1 MLPCVSLSLK
11 SSFGIAKETAQKSL
25 TSQESFKPAIIH
37 KRRANVIEGG
47 RDPANMI
54 LRQRRLKVRRTEKRS
69 SEPRKNGKVEPSKML
84 VGHEELN
91 HKKKHHGKKLS
102 RPLNERWESYWE
114 SKRLYKPSSS
124 FRPDKSYTGD
134 KEIPAKVETPQDR
147 KNVTYSI
154 EKKRSPRLEDTYP
167 GTKATGLTDL
177 IKKTE
182 RKDKVFEAEPNV
194 LQPLLLLPILKQIG
208 SKAIKIRRLEAPA
221 PFRRNTKAIL
231 KVRLAEKPKWR
242 EKINAVKNSTYQA
255 DPSKHTL
262 AHTAPITVDLPNIT
276 PRKRKIKRVKKRKKK
291 SNETPE
297 RKRNL
302 ISFSK
307 KKNTIIFQ
315 SPEIQQ
321 TNNTSF
327 REGKTLRK
335 EETKKV
341 EENESGVSGQKSIPR
356 LQTEEGR
363 KLLNSVRRALLAAY
377 AMAVATTGTT
387 TTHYRGKTV
396 SLGSAENSSK
406 H

>member
-1 MLPCVSLSLK
+1 M
-11 SSFGIAKETAQKSL
+11 
-25 TSQESFKPAIIH
+25 
-37 KRRANVIEGG
+37 IEGG

-69 SEPRKNGKVEPSKML
+69 SEPRKNGKVETSKIL
-84 VGHEELN
+84 IGHEELN

-102 RPLNERWESYWE
+102 QPLNERWESYWE

-134 KEIPAKVETPQDR
+134 RELPAKVETPQDH
-147 KNVTYSI
+147 KNVTNSV
-154 EKKRSPRLEDTYP
+154 EKKRSLRLEGTYP
-167 GTKATGLTDL
+167 GTKATGL

-182 RKDKVFEAEPNV
+182 RKDKVYEAEPNV
-194 LQPLLLLPILKQIG
+194 LPPLLLLPILKQIG

-231 KVRLAEKPKWR
+231 KVRLAEKPKR
-242 EKINAVKNSTYQA
+242 KENINSFVNSTNQA
-255 DPSKHTL
+255 VPSKHTL

-276 PRKRKIKRVKKRKKK
+276 TRKRKIKRVKKRRKK

-297 RKRNL
+297 HYLKNERRRNSISSSRKNKIVRVL
-302 ISFSK
+302 
-307 KKNTIIFQ
+307 
-315 SPEIQQ
+315 SPQIQQ
-321 TNNTSF
+321 TNNTSS
-327 REGKTLRK
+327 REGKRLRK
-335 EETKKV
+335 EEVNKDG
-341 EENESGVSGQKSIPR
+341 SGDSGQRSIPR

-387 TTHYRGKTV
+387 TTHYRGGNV
-396 SLGSAENSSK
+396 SLGSA
-406 H
+406 

>member
-1 MLPCVSLSLK
+1 M
-11 SSFGIAKETAQKSL
+11 
-25 TSQESFKPAIIH
+25 
-37 KRRANVIEGG
+37 IEGG

-54 LRQRRLKVRRTEKRS
+54 LRQRRLKIRRTEKRS
-69 SEPRKNGKVEPSKML
+69 SEPRKNGKVEPSKIL
-84 VGHEELN
+84 VGHEE
-91 HKKKHHGKKLS
+91 HKKKYHGKKLS

-134 KEIPAKVETPQDR
+134 RELPAKVETPQDH
-147 KNVTYSI
+147 KNVTNSV
-154 EKKRSPRLEDTYP
+154 EKKRSPRLEDTYR
-167 GTKATGLTDL
+167 GTKAKGLTDL

-182 RKDKVFEAEPNV
+182 RKDKVFEGEPNV
-194 LQPLLLLPILKQIG
+194 LPPLLLLPILKKIG

-231 KVRLAEKPKWR
+231 KVRLAEKPKR
-242 EKINAVKNSTYQA
+242 KEKINSFVNSTYQA
-255 DPSKHTL
+255 VPSKHTL
-262 AHTAPITVDLPNIT
+262 AHTAPMTVDLPNIT

-297 RKRNL
+297 HYLRNERRRNL
-302 ISFSK
+302 SSSSQK
-307 KKNTIIFQ
+307 KKTIKVP
-315 SPEIQQ
+315 SPTIQQ
-321 TNNTSF
+321 RNNNSF

-335 EETKKV
+335 EETKKDG
-341 EENESGVSGQKSIPR
+341 SGDSGQKSIPR

-387 TTHYRGKTV
+387 TTHYRGGNV
-396 SLGSAENSSK
+396 SLGSA
-406 H
+406 

>member
-1 MLPCVSLSLK
+1 M
-11 SSFGIAKETAQKSL
+11 
-25 TSQESFKPAIIH
+25 
-37 KRRANVIEGG
+37 IEGG

-69 SEPRKNGKVEPSKML
+69 SEPRKNGKVETSKIL
-84 VGHEELN
+84 IGHEELN

-102 RPLNERWESYWE
+102 QPLNERWESYWE

-134 KEIPAKVETPQDR
+134 RELPAKVETPQDH
-147 KNVTYSI
+147 KNVTNSV
-154 EKKRSPRLEDTYP
+154 EKKRSPRLEDTYR
-167 GTKATGLTDL
+167 GTKAKGLTDL

-182 RKDKVFEAEPNV
+182 RKDKIFEGEPNV
-194 LQPLLLLPILKQIG
+194 LPPLLLLPILKKIG

-231 KVRLAEKPKWR
+231 KVRLAEKPKR
-242 EKINAVKNSTYQA
+242 KENINSFVNSTNQA
-255 DPSKHTL
+255 VPSKHTL

-276 PRKRKIKRVKKRKKK
+276 TRKRKIKRVKKRRKK

-297 RKRNL
+297 HYLKNERRRNSISSSRKNKIVRVL
-302 ISFSK
+302 
-307 KKNTIIFQ
+307 
-315 SPEIQQ
+315 SPQIQQ
-321 TNNTSF
+321 TNNTSS
-327 REGKTLRK
+327 REGKRLRK
-335 EETKKV
+335 EEVNKDG
-341 EENESGVSGQKSIPR
+341 SGDSGQKSITR

-387 TTHYRGKTV
+387 TTHYRGGNV
-396 SLGSAENSSK
+396 SLGSA
-406 H
+406 

>member
-1 MLPCVSLSLK
+1 M
-11 SSFGIAKETAQKSL
+11 
-25 TSQESFKPAIIH
+25 
-37 KRRANVIEGG
+37 IEGG

-69 SEPRKNGKVEPSKML
+69 SEPRKNGKVETSKIL
-84 VGHEELN
+84 IGHEELN

-102 RPLNERWESYWE
+102 QPLNERWESYWE

-134 KEIPAKVETPQDR
+134 RELPAKVETPQDH
-147 KNVTYSI
+147 KNVTNSV
-154 EKKRSPRLEDTYP
+154 EKKRSPRLEDTYR
-167 GTKATGLTDL
+167 GTKAKGLTDL

-182 RKDKVFEAEPNV
+182 RKDKVFEGEPNV
-194 LQPLLLLPILKQIG
+194 LPPLLLLPILKKIG

-231 KVRLAEKPKWR
+231 KVRLAEKPKR
-242 EKINAVKNSTYQA
+242 KENINSFVNSTNQA
-255 DPSKHTL
+255 VPSKHTL

-276 PRKRKIKRVKKRKKK
+276 TRKRKIKRVKKRRKK

-297 RKRNL
+297 HYLRNERRRNL
-302 ISFSK
+302 SSSSREK
-307 KKNTIIFQ
+307 KTIKVP
-315 SPEIQQ
+315 SPTIQQ
-321 TNNTSF
+321 RNNNSF

-335 EETKKV
+335 EETKKDG
-341 EENESGVSGQKSIPR
+341 SGDSGQKSVPR

-396 SLGSAENSSK
+396 SLGSAKNSSK